1 MEGETFH
8 SWCFFSLAF
17 FQKCPCTTR
26 GSLVLKP
33 PFLWHCVSSYDD
45 SRGALEESPLALVCP
60 WNLIEKCLSDFFK
73 YHFSISNS
81 YQDVP
86 IKLRFLGREINHM
99 LPFPSAYFNQM
110 VPGME
115 GNSASN
121 LDSPCFQHHHSPVN
135 FKKKSLLLVWKN
147 CLWQILKDQG

>member
-1 MEGETFH
+1 MTRVVAEAQWRVRHFTAGASFLLPFFRNVAGCYVPLHYKGFPCSQASIPPTL
-8 SWCFFSLAF
+8 CFLLRW
-17 FQKCPCTTR
+17 Q
-26 GSLVLKP
+26 
-33 PFLWHCVSSYDD
+33 W
-45 SRGALEESPLALVCP
+45 GALEESSFALVCP
-60 WNLIEKCLSDFFK
+60 WNLIEKCLSGFFK
-73 YHFSISNS
+73 YRFSISNS

-86 IKLRFLGREINHM
+86 TKLKFLRREVNHM

-135 FKKKSLLLVWKN
+135 
-147 CLWQILKDQG
+147 